1 MQSLYARKIRS
12 KYGVFGHVPDGGAI
26 S

>member
-12 KYGVFGHVPDGGAI
+12 KYGMFGHVPDGGAI